1 MKAEQRKEIETNS
14 LILAVQKWRQR
25 FTGRSAYYLIGT
37 IALIVGGILLYN
49 YFAGE
54 RRKTHDA
61 ALFEL
66 AFADTP
72 EKLKAGMEAHRGT
85 FLGSLFK
92 LQLARHQLRNEGLPR
107 LGTENETNLRQAA
120 ASVEEGRKYFLEL
133 TSELKEKEEPG
144 LVQEAW
150 ESAGD
155 AEQAL
160 VGLPKSETD
169 PESRGSA
176 DKAIEYYD
184 KAASIF
190 PDSEKSKRNKAKA
203 DKIRANKEQFV
214 ADQKTLYKKKPSPI
228 GPPPTK
234 NDPFNLGPLPEA
246 DGTVE
251 PKSPPIKSLPPPP
264 NAKEG
269 KNEPKSPEPPKL
281 EPEKAPPPRPVEEP
295 KGPGPKAK

>member
-14 LILAVQKWRQR
+14 LVLAVQRWRQR

-61 ALFEL
+61 ALFDL

-92 LQLARHQLRNEGLPR
+92 LHLARHQLRNEGLPR
-107 LGTENETNLRQAA
+107 LGTDNETNLKQAA
-120 ASVEEGRKYFLEL
+120 NSVEEARKYYLEL
-133 TSELKEKEEPG
+133 TSELKEKEEPAM
-144 LVQEAW
+144 VQDAW

-160 VGLPKSETD
+160 VGLPKAESESD
-169 PESRGSA
+169 FRGNA
-176 DKAIEYYD
+176 DKAIEYFD

-190 PDSEKSKRNKAKA
+190 PDSEPSKRNKAKA
-203 DKIRANKEQFV
+203 DKIRANKEQFI
-214 ADQKTLYKKKPSPI
+214 ADQKALYRKKPSPI
-228 GPPPTK
+228 GPPPLK
-234 NDPFNLGPLPEA
+234 DDPFNLGPMPKA
-246 DGTVE
+246 GAPVE
-251 PKSPPIKSLPPPP
+251 PKGPPISSLPPTPDAKGKTEPKAPEPP
-264 NAKEG
+264 KPDPAKSP
-269 KNEPKSPEPPKL
+269 EPKSPEPPK
-281 EPEKAPPPRPVEEP
+281 
-295 KGPGPKAK
+295 GPDPKAK